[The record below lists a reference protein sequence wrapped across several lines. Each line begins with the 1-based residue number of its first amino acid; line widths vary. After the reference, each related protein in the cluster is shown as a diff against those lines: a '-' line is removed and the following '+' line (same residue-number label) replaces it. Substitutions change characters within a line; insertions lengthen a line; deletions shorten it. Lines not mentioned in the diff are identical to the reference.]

1 MIKTTIKYIDYPS
14 VRWNATWC
22 KRCFICVEACPQ
34 HALEITSEGV
44 VEIEGLCI
52 RCGLCERQCPDLA
65 IEVIGQPLQEQKNE
79 KTA

>member
-1 MIKTTIKYIDYPS
+1 MIKTTIKYMDYPS

-22 KRCFICVEACPQ
+22 KRCAICVDACPQ
-34 HALEITSEGV
+34 QALKITAEGV

-65 IEVIGQPLQEQKNE
+65 IEVIAQPPQEHSNE
-79 KTA
+79 KTN